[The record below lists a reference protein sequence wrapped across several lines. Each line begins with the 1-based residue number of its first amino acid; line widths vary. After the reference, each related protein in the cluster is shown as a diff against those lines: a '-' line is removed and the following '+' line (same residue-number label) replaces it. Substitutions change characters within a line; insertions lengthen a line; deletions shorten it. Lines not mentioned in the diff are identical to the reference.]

1 VPKLKTIAIVNQKGG
16 CGKTTSAIN
25 LAGVFAKR
33 GLRTLLVDLDPQSH
47 CAAGLAI
54 PEQGVE
60 VSTADLLAA
69 PDPSTLNLAK
79 LLWRAAANLDL
90 IASTIELAGLESAR
104 GAIATVADP
113 QARLSKA
120 LAFLSPRYDVC
131 LLDCSPSI
139 GLLTYNALA
148 AADLVLIPV
157 ETAFFALQG
166 STRQVAM
173 IRSLARR
180 LGSAPEFRILPT
192 LHDPRSALAENVL
205 AELHKRHEGLVAP
218 AAIRYDTKI
227 REASSFGQPAIE
239 YDPRSDGA
247 MDYAVAADWLA
258 RSVLG
263 VVPVQVAAGYS
274 GVDPSAAGVGAP
286 GTRAAEFA
294 ERARKLV
301 QQRASEPARS
311 TEPAHAGAG
320 AETAPADA
328 SSDAWF
334 GVRADHDEVTFRQA
348 VTLGR
353 EVSIVADFNAWSPG
367 EHVLT
372 PRPDG
377 SALELRVSTS
387 QLAATHAQIRYR
399 LVVDGAWTSDPHNP
413 PTDGSPDSTLVVPA
427 DAGAP
432 IITVMPSE
440 RRTAMS

>member
-1 VPKLKTIAIVNQKGG
+1 VPTVKTIAIVNQKGG

-60 VSTADLLAA
+60 VSAADLLAT
-69 PDPSTLNLAK
+69 PDPATLNLSK

-90 IASTIELAGLESAR
+90 IASTIDLAGLESAR
-104 GAIATVADP
+104 GAIAQVADP
-113 QARLSKA
+113 QARLSKG

-148 AADLVLIPV
+148 AADLVVIPV
-157 ETAFFALQG
+157 ETAYFALQG
-166 STRQVAM
+166 SSRQVGM

-192 LHDPRSALAENVL
+192 LHDPKNALAENVL
-205 AELHKRHEGLVAP
+205 SELHRLHDGLVAP
-218 AAIRYDTKI
+218 IAIRFDAKI

-247 MDYAVAADWLA
+247 LDYAVAADWLA

-263 VVPVQVAAGYS
+263 LVPVHVPLAA
-274 GVDPSAAGVGAP
+274 VGAPTHAPTGP

-294 ERARKLV
+294 ERARKMM
-301 QQRASEPARS
+301 QGRSAEPARPV
-311 TEPAHAGAG
+311 EPAVATLS
-320 AETAPADA
+320 AETAHDDA
-328 SSDAWF
+328 QWL
-334 GVRADHDEVTFRQA
+334 GVRADSGEVVFRQA
-348 VTLGR
+348 LALGR

-367 EHVLT
+367 EHVLS
-372 PRPDG
+372 PSADG
-377 SALELRVSTS
+377 RALELRVPTS
-387 QLAATHAQIRYR
+387 ITGLAPGQPLRYR
-399 LVVDGAWTSDPHNP
+399 LVVDGVWTSDPHNA
-413 PTDGSPDSTLVVPA
+413 PTDGSPDSSVVVPPGA
-427 DAGAP
+427 DAP
-432 IITVMPSE
+432 IITVVPSD
-440 RRTAMS
+440 RRTTVS

>member
-1 VPKLKTIAIVNQKGG
+1 MKTIAIVNQKGG
-16 CGKTTSAIN
+16 CGKTTSAVN

-69 PDPSTLNLAK
+69 ADPATLNLSK

-90 IASTIELAGLESAR
+90 VASTIELAGLESTR
-104 GAIATVADP
+104 GAIATVSDP

-120 LAFLSPRYDVC
+120 LNFLSPRYDVC
-131 LLDCSPSI
+131 LVDCSPSI

-173 IRSLARR
+173 IKSLARR

-192 LHDPRSALAENVL
+192 LHDPKSALSENVL
-205 AELHKRHEGLVAP
+205 AELHRRHEGLVAP
-218 AAIRYDTKI
+218 TAIRFDTKI

-263 VVPVQVAAGYS
+263 VVPVQVTSAMTGADAGSGAA
-274 GVDPSAAGVGAP
+274 AP

-294 ERARKLV
+294 ERARKMM
-301 QQRASEPARS
+301 QQRAEPARQPEIPVNRAESAHS
-311 TEPAHAGAG
+311 TDLDGL
-320 AETAPADA
+320 
-328 SSDAWF
+328 WF
-334 GVRADHDEVTFRQA
+334 GVRADHNEVVFRQA
-348 VTLGR
+348 LAIGT

-372 PRPDG
+372 PSADG
-377 SALELRVSTS
+377 QALELRVPT
-387 QLAATHAQIRYR
+387 AITGHAPGQTIRYR
-399 LVVDGAWTSDPHNP
+399 LVVDGVWASDPHNP
-413 PTDGSPDSTLVVPA
+413 PSDGSPDSSVLVPA
-427 DAGAP
+427 TAGAP
-432 IITVMPSE
+432 IITVVPTD
-440 RRTAMS
+440 RRAAVS

>member
-1 VPKLKTIAIVNQKGG
+1 MKTIAIVNQKGG
-16 CGKTTSAIN
+16 CGKTTSAVN

-69 PDPSTLNLAK
+69 PDPGTLNLAK

-104 GAIATVADP
+104 GAIAQVADP

-120 LAFLSPRYDVC
+120 LAFLAHRYDVC

-148 AADLVLIPV
+148 AADVVLIPV
-157 ETAFFALQG
+157 ETAFFALHG

-173 IRSLARR
+173 IKSLARR

-192 LHDPRSALAENVL
+192 LHDPKSAMAENVL
-205 AELHKRHEGLVAP
+205 AELHRRHEGLVAP
-218 AAIRYDTKI
+218 AAIRFDTKI

-263 VVPVQVAAGYS
+263 LVPVQVTPGYTGSDPASQAGAT
-274 GVDPSAAGVGAP
+274 GGP

-301 QQRASEPARS
+301 AQRADAARTPETVATGAES
-311 TEPAHAGAG
+311 AHAGDEDG
-320 AETAPADA
+320 
-328 SSDAWF
+328 AWF
-334 GVRADHDEVTFRQA
+334 GVRADHTEVVFRQA
-348 VTLGR
+348 LDLGR

-372 PRPDG
+372 PSADG
-377 SALELRVSTS
+377 RALELRVPIS
-387 QLAATHAQIRYR
+387 ATGQTPGQSIRYR
-399 LVVDGAWTSDPHNP
+399 LVVDGAWKSDPHNA
-413 PTDGSPDSTLVVPA
+413 PTDGSPDSSVLVPA
-427 DAGAP
+427 TDGVP
-432 IITVMPSE
+432 IITVVPSD
-440 RRTAMS
+440 RRATVS

>member
-1 VPKLKTIAIVNQKGG
+1 MPTLKTIAIVNQKGG
-16 CGKTTSAIN
+16 CGKTTSAVN

-69 PDPSTLNLAK
+69 ADPSTLNLSK

-90 IASTIELAGLESAR
+90 VASTIELAGLESAR
-104 GAIATVADP
+104 GAIAQVADP

-157 ETAFFALQG
+157 ETAYFALQG

-173 IRSLARR
+173 IKSLARR

-192 LHDPRSALAENVL
+192 LHDPKSALSENVL
-205 AELHKRHEGLVAP
+205 AELHRRHEGLVAP
-218 AAIRYDTKI
+218 AAIRFDTKI

-263 VVPVQVAAGYS
+263 VVPVQATPVYAGAENGS
-274 GVDPSAAGVGAP
+274 PATPGA
-286 GTRAAEFA
+286 GTRTAEFA
-294 ERARKLV
+294 ERARKMM
-301 QQRASEPARS
+301 QQRTGEPAR
-311 TEPAHAGAG
+311 TAEPAPHR
-320 AETAPADA
+320 AESAPVPVGD
-328 SSDAWF
+328 DGWF
-334 GVRADHDEVTFRQA
+334 GVRADQGEVVFRQA
-348 VTLGR
+348 LVLGR

-372 PRPDG
+372 PSADG
-377 SALELRVSTS
+377 QAMELRVSTS
-387 QLAATHAQIRYR
+387 MTGSAPGQIRYR
-399 LVVDGAWTSDPHNP
+399 LVVDGVWMSDPHNP
-413 PTDGSPDSTLVVPA
+413 PTDGSPDSSVLVPPSA
-427 DAGAP
+427 DTP
-432 IITVMPSE
+432 IITVVPSE
-440 RRTAMS
+440 RRATVS